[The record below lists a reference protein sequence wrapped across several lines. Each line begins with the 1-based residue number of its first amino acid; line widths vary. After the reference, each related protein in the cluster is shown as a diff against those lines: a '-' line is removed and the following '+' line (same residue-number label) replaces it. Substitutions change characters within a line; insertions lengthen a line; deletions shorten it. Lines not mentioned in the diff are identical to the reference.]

1 MTINKIQV
9 SMIENEEYEGE
20 LKKNVTLDI
29 FDDAIEGGYCIT
41 KYLEIVK
48 DKTDDEYVKDA
59 YALMTDQI
67 TEWQNSKKSVGKT
80 FNPSTGK
87 IE

>member
-1 MTINKIQV
+1 MAINKIQV
-9 SMIENEEYEGE
+9 SMIQDEEYEGS

-41 KYLEIVK
+41 KYLDIVK
-48 DKTDDEYVKDA
+48 DKTDDDYVKDA

-80 FNPSTGK
+80 FNPDTGK